1 MSPIITPTPVQ
12 LPDEALRLLGRMTER
27 RLTDHALNVAA
38 LTTGVCRRLRIDRAE
53 SETIALAALLHD
65 VGKLVI
71 APELLDHP
79 GPLSFVGIEAMRRHP
94 GLGERLLRGAPGLE
108 HLASLVRHSHERW
121 DGTGYPDGLRALEI
135 PLASRIIAA
144 CDAWDAMRSDRVYR
158 ARLPLGEALSA
169 LHAAGGSQ
177 VDARVVS
184 ALAVVVADRGDDG
197 LS

>member
-1 MSPIITPTPVQ
+1 MSPIIAPTPVQ

-144 CDAWDAMRSDRVYR
+144 CDAWDAMRTDRPYQP
-158 ARLPLGEALSA
+158 ARSHEDAIGALV
-169 LHAAGGSQ
+169 AASGTQ
-177 VDARVVS
+177 FDPHVVS
-184 ALAVVVADRGDDG
+184 ALVSHVTRGP
-197 LS
+197 LH